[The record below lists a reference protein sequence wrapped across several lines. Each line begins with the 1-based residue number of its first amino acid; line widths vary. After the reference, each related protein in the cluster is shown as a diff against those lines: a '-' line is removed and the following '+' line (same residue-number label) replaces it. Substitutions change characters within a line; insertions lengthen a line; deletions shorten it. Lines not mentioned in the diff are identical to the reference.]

1 MTLEERLTRTFG
13 DDAPVGFGSGWISGV
28 LAVFLGTLALG
39 AVLCLHFPALLTAPE
54 LRAVYP
60 MALVRGLIQAGIVV
74 AFASGFVSA
83 LLRRRKAL
91 GLAGMGLAALAS
103 LLGGADVPVA
113 TPVPV
118 VPHLGLDWF
127 LLIVLVWSLLFVPLE
142 RAAPL
147 RPEQGIFRR
156 EWVTDLG
163 WFFTSHVSVQVLSL
177 VVMWPAVALAPRLAI
192 PALQTTV
199 SALPVAVQFAAI
211 LLVAD
216 LMQYW
221 LHRAFHEVPVLW
233 RFHRVHHSSAVIDW
247 LAGSRLHLL
256 DVVVTRGLVL
266 LPLAVLG
273 FAPPA
278 IYAYLTFVSLHAV
291 FIHAN
296 FRPRAAWLERVLVMP
311 HFHHWHHAAEPEA
324 VNRNYAVHLPWL
336 DRLFGT
342 AYVPARWPLRYGL
355 SGERAPAGVLAQLL
369 WPFAR
374 AGRCSRFAG
383 SLPRG
388 SHGPRARRRARRA
401 TSAAPAPPGSE

>member
-1 MTLEERLTRTFG
+1 
-13 DDAPVGFGSGWISGV
+13 V
-28 LAVFLGTLALG
+28 LAVG

-60 MALVRGLIQAGIVV
+60 MGVVRGFIQAGIVV
-74 AFASGFVSA
+74 GFASGLLSTV
-83 LLRRRKAL
+83 LRRRKAL
-91 GLAGMGLAALAS
+91 GLAGMGLGFVAT

-127 LLIVLVWSLLFVPLE
+127 LLSLFLSALVFVPLE
-142 RAAPL
+142 RLAPL
-147 RPEQGIFRR
+147 RPEQHAFRPG
-156 EWVTDLG
+156 WVTDLG
-163 WFFTSHVSVQVLSL
+163 WFFTSHVTVQALSL
-177 VVMWPAVALAPRLAI
+177 VIMWPAVALAPRLAV
-192 PALQTTV
+192 PALQSAV
-199 SALPVAVQFAAI
+199 AALPLIVQFAAA

-216 LMQYW
+216 LTQYG
-221 LHRAFHEVPVLW
+221 LHRAFHEVPLLW
-233 RFHRVHHSSAVIDW
+233 RFHRVHHSSTAIDW
-247 LAGSRLHLL
+247 LAGSRLHLV

-296 FRPRAAWLERVLVMP
+296 FAPRAGWLERVVVMP

-342 AYVPARWPLRYGL
+342 AYEPSRWPSGYGL
-355 SGERAPAGVLAQLL
+355 TGETAPDGVLAQLA
-369 WPFAR
+369 WPF
-374 AGRCSRFAG
+374 
-383 SLPRG
+383 
-388 SHGPRARRRARRA
+388 RRNRV
-401 TSAAPAPPGSE
+401 

>member
-1 MTLEERLTRTFG
+1 MNVEQRLSRAFG
-13 DDAPVGFGSGWISGV
+13 DDAPVTLGSGWISGV

-60 MALVRGLIQAGIVV
+60 MPIVRGLIQAGIVV
-74 AFASGFVSA
+74 AFASGLLSTW
-83 LLRRRKAL
+83 LRRKKAL
-91 GLAGMGLAALAS
+91 GLTGMLLAAVAS

-118 VPHLGLDWF
+118 APHLGLDWF
-127 LLIVLVWSLLFVPLE
+127 LLSVLLWALLFVPLE
-142 RAAPL
+142 RLAPL

-163 WFFTSHVSVQVLSL
+163 WFFVSHVSVQVLSL
-177 VVMWPAVALAPRLAI
+177 VIMWPAVALAPRLAV
-192 PALQTTV
+192 PGLRVYVA
-199 SALPVAVQFAAI
+199 ALPLLVQFAAI

-216 LMQYW
+216 LTQYW
-221 LHRAFHEVPVLW
+221 LHRAFHERPLLW

-247 LAGSRLHLL
+247 LAGSRLHLV

-266 LPLAVLG
+266 LPLAVIG
-273 FAPPA
+273 FAPAA

-296 FRPRAAWLERVLVMP
+296 FRPRWGWLEHVLVVP

-336 DRLFGT
+336 DRVFGT
-342 AYVPARWPLRYGL
+342 AYEPAAWPRRYGL
-355 SGERAPAGVLAQLL
+355 AEGSAPAGVLAQLA
-369 WPFAR
+369 WPFR
-374 AGRCSRFAG
+374 TGAGGR
-383 SLPRG
+383 
-388 SHGPRARRRARRA
+388 
-401 TSAAPAPPGSE
+401 PGG

>member
-1 MTLEERLTRTFG
+1 MSLELRISLAFG
-13 DDAPVGFGSGWISGV
+13 DDAPGSFGSGWISGV
-28 LAVFLGTLALG
+28 LAVFLGTIALG
-39 AVLCLHFPALLTAPE
+39 AVLCLHFPAVLTAPE

-60 MALVRGLIQAGIVV
+60 MPVVRELIRTGIVV
-74 AFASGFVSA
+74 AFGSGLVSA

-91 GLAGMGLAALAS
+91 GLTGMGLALVAS

-113 TPVPV
+113 TPVPA

-127 LLIVLVWSLLFVPLE
+127 LLNILLWSLLFVPLE

-147 RPEQGIFRR
+147 RPEQGVFRR
-156 EWVTDLG
+156 DWVTDLG
-163 WFFTSHVSVQVLSL
+163 WFFTSHVAVQALSL
-177 VVMWPAVALAPRLAI
+177 VVMWPAVALAPRLAV
-192 PALQTTV
+192 PALQGWIAG
-199 SALPVAVQFAAI
+199 SPIAVQFAAI

-216 LMQYW
+216 LTQYW

-233 RFHRVHHSSAVIDW
+233 RFHRVHHSSEVIDW

-256 DVVVTRGLVL
+256 DVVATRGLVL
-266 LPLAVLG
+266 LPLAVIG

-296 FRPRAAWLERVLVMP
+296 FRPRAGWLERVLVMP

-336 DRLFGT
+336 DRLFGS
-342 AYVPARWPLRYGL
+342 AYVPARWPSSYGL
-355 SGERAPAGVLAQLL
+355 AEGHAPAGVFAQLA
-369 WPFAR
+369 WPFR
-374 AGRCSRFAG
+374 
-383 SLPRG
+383 RG
-388 SHGPRARRRARRA
+388 SD
-401 TSAAPAPPGSE
+401 

>member
-1 MTLEERLTRTFG
+1 MTFEERLTHTFG
-13 DDAPVGFGSGWISGV
+13 DDAPIGFGSGWISGV
-28 LAVFLGTLALG
+28 FGVFLAAIALG

-60 MALVRGLIQAGIVV
+60 MAVVRGFIQAGIVV

-83 LLRRRKAL
+83 VLRRRKAL
-91 GLAGMGLAALAS
+91 GFAGMGLAAIAS

-113 TPVPV
+113 TPVPI

-127 LLIVLVWSLLFVPLE
+127 LLNILIWSLLFVPLE
-142 RAAPL
+142 RSAPL
-147 RPEQGIFRR
+147 RPEQRVFRR
-156 EWVTDLG
+156 DWVTDLG
-163 WFFTSHVSVQVLSL
+163 WFFASHVTVQVVSL
-177 VVMWPAVALAPRLAI
+177 VIMWPAVALAPRLAI

-199 SALPVAVQFAAI
+199 AALPILLQLAAI

-216 LMQYW
+216 LAQYW

-233 RFHRVHHSSAVIDW
+233 RFHRVHHSAEVMDW

-273 FAPPA
+273 FAPAA

-311 HFHHWHHAAEPEA
+311 HFHHWHHAAEPAA

-336 DRLFGT
+336 DGLFGT
-342 AYVPARWPLRYGL
+342 AYSPPRWPLGYGL
-355 SGERAPAGVLAQLL
+355 AEEHAPAGVLAQLA
-369 WPFAR
+369 WPFRR
-374 AGRCSRFAG
+374 AGG
-383 SLPRG
+383 
-388 SHGPRARRRARRA
+388 
-401 TSAAPAPPGSE
+401 